1 MGLSA
6 GKKVVPFE
14 QRLQDRL
21 QAVLE
26 AMPVAVSWA
35 SLKDQK
41 IEFMNRKFTEMF
53 GYVLGDHPT
62 VQHWIES
69 TYINPAHAAR
79 AGDMWYRHFQNLAT
93 VTVAIPQVE
102 VDVLCKDGTIKSTLL
117 GGVILPDVGW
127 ALATFVD
134 ISELKESEAQLSRL
148 ALEDPLTGLPNRR
161 AFAEAI
167 KGSLARA
174 GRSNASVA
182 LLLVDLDGFKPLND
196 TLGHDQGD
204 LVLQTMAQRL
214 KETTRAGDIACRLG
228 GDEFAVIVD
237 GITDARVAEQV
248 ADRLIN
254 TLRRPFSLDG
264 KSMSMSCSVG
274 ISIYPLDAP
283 TDAALFKH
291 ADLALYRAKNTG
303 RGRWSR

>member
-1 MGLSA
+1 MGKSSGA
-6 GKKVVPFE
+6 KVVRFE
-14 QRLQDRL
+14 QRLQHRL

-35 SLKDQK
+35 SLQDQT
-41 IEFMNRKFTEMF
+41 IEFVNRKFTEMF
-53 GYVLGDHPT
+53 GYVLGDHAT
-62 VQHWIES
+62 VSQWIES
-69 TYINPAHAAR
+69 TYINPDQAR
-79 AGDMWYRHFQNLAT
+79 RTEETWFPYFQDLSAET
-93 VTVAIPQVE
+93 MQIPQVE
-102 VDVLCKDGTIKSTLL
+102 VDVRCKDGSIRNTLV

-134 ISELKESEAQLSRL
+134 ISKLKKSEAQLTRL

-161 AFAEAI
+161 AFTESM
-167 KGSLARA
+167 KSSLARA

-182 LLLVDLDGFKPLND
+182 LLLVDLDGFKLLND
-196 TLGHDQGD
+196 TLGHDHGD

-214 KETTRAGDIACRLG
+214 RETTRAGDVACRLG

-237 GITDARVAEQV
+237 GVTDLRVAEQV

-254 TLRRPFSLDG
+254 ALRRPFTLDG
-264 KSMSMSCSVG
+264 KPTSMSSSVG

-291 ADLALYRAKNTG
+291 ADLALYRAKNGG